1 MQIDIHTKVAAVLD
15 AYPHLEAC
23 LIDLSPVFSKLQNP
37 VLRRSVARV
46 ASLEQAAKIAGLS
59 PAFLVQRL
67 RQEAGLAPLETCEC
81 QFENVEIE
89 SRPDWFEE
97 ARVTIRF
104 DAGPIIE
111 SGSSPMQQILYQAET
126 LPEGTILELSA
137 PFKPVPIIDLLRQQA
152 FSVWHSDGKTYVYR
166 KPAKS

>member
-23 LIDLSPVFSKLQNP
+23 LMDLSPVFSKLQNP

-46 ASLEQAAKIAGLS
+46 ASLGQAAKVAGLS

-67 RQEAGLAPLETCEC
+67 RQEAGLAPLEACEC
-81 QFENVEIE
+81 EAENIEAE

-97 ARVTIRF
+97 SRINIRF

-111 SGSSPMQQILYQAET
+111 SGASPMSQILHQAEA
-126 LPEGTILELSA
+126 LPEGAILELSA
-137 PFKPVPIIDLLRQQA
+137 PFKPVPIIDLLRQRA

-166 KPAKS
+166 KPAKP